1 MVLTAIADHG
11 FNCGNIRI
19 LALLHFLLKESSL
32 FQLLYYPEMKAKVLV
47 AQSCLTLRDP
57 MDCIPPGSS
66 VHGILQTK
74 ILEWVATPFSRG
86 SPRPRDQTQ
95 VSRIVGRFFT
105 FWPSGE
111 ALR

>member
-74 ILEWVATPFSRG
+74 ILELVAMPSSSSVSCTSCIGR
-86 SPRPRDQTQ
+86 Q
-95 VSRIVGRFFT
+95 V
-105 FWPSGE
+105 
-111 ALR
+111 LYH